1 MIISYIGKERC
12 DIIYNL
18 VKIGVNAGKRIL
30 VIDNSMT
37 HDMFSLFE
45 KNDGGDMQALG
56 NLTICKDY
64 KLGNKAQEFD
74 CVYLYEGIAPRY
86 DGKRDIQILA
96 PGCENTEIKQ
106 IRTYLDE
113 LKENGVVLP
122 ENTYVIERDK
132 VNRKITAKT
141 LSTLLNVNTSN
152 CLEMEFDIKDYSAYV
167 CLTHNMRASAAVST
181 QMYEVIETL
190 ATVIYSTNE
199 KMLKKLMR

>member
-1 MIISYIGKERC
+1 M
-12 DIIYNL
+12 
-18 VKIGVNAGKRIL
+18 
-30 VIDNSMT
+30 
-37 HDMFSLFE
+37 
-45 KNDGGDMQALG
+45 
-56 NLTICKDY
+56 
-64 KLGNKAQEFD
+64 
-74 CVYLYEGIAPRY
+74 
-86 DGKRDIQILA
+86 
-96 PGCENTEIKQ
+96 
-106 IRTYLDE
+106 
-113 LKENGVVLP
+113 KENGVVLP

-190 ATVIYSTNE
+190 ATVIYSTNA

>member
-1 MIISYIGKERC
+1 M
-12 DIIYNL
+12 

-96 PGCENTEIKQ
+96 SGCENTEIKQ

-190 ATVIYSTNE
+190 ATVIYLS
-199 KMLKKLMR
+199 LIHI

>member
-45 KNDGGDMQALG
+45 KNDGGDMQSLG

-132 VNRKITAKT
+132 LNR
-141 LSTLLNVNTSN
+141 
-152 CLEMEFDIKDYSAYV
+152 
-167 CLTHNMRASAAVST
+167 
-181 QMYEVIETL
+181 
-190 ATVIYSTNE
+190 
-199 KMLKKLMR
+199 

>member
-106 IRTYLDE
+106 IRTRLD
-113 LKENGVVLP
+113 
-122 ENTYVIERDK
+122 
-132 VNRKITAKT
+132 
-141 LSTLLNVNTSN
+141 LSL
-152 CLEMEFDIKDYSAYV
+152 I
-167 CLTHNMRASAAVST
+167 H
-181 QMYEVIETL
+181 I
-190 ATVIYSTNE
+190 
-199 KMLKKLMR
+199 

>member
-106 IRTYLDE
+106 IRTRLDE

-122 ENTYVIERDK
+122 EDAYVIERDK

-141 LSTLLNVNTSN
+141 LSALLNVNTPN
-152 CLEMEFDIKDYSAYV
+152 CMEMEFDLKDYNSYV
-167 CLTHNMRASAAVST
+167 CLTHNMNFQIST
-181 QMYEVIETL
+181 PH
-190 ATVIYSTNE
+190 
-199 KMLKKLMR
+199 